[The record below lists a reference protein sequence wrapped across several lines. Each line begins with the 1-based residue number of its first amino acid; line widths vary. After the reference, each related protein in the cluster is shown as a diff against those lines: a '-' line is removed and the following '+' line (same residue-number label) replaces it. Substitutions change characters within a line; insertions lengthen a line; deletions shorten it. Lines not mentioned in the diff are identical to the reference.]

1 MAAKTYALRLLHAL
15 RPDKSFLK
23 KSFYLLGRFGATGIT
38 PVCSVYYLVHPMCGI
53 VGYIGHQKAEPI
65 LMNGLRR
72 LEYRGYDSAG
82 LAFLRNGE
90 FEVLRTKG
98 KLDQLVEKL
107 KGRNFEATIGIGHT
121 RWATHGKPDEANA
134 HPHYSQ
140 DVVLVHNGIIENY
153 RKLKSVLLAKGHKI
167 VSETDTE
174 IICHLIQEYLNQ
186 GNEFFMAMRR
196 ALKDLSGAYS
206 LVIMHR
212 HDPKR
217 IYAVR
222 MGSPLVVGQTP
233 QECFVASDIPAL
245 LSHTHEVAF
254 LHDGEIAVLQDD
266 HIDFFDFDG
275 KSLKKDFKK
284 ITWSAS
290 QAEKSGYKHF
300 MIKEIHEQPRVLADT
315 LLGCVNRDSLEVD
328 FGDKTN
334 QVLEEFSKKE
344 ISHLQIIAC
353 GTSWHA
359 GLVGSYWI
367 ENLAKIR
374 VSVDLSSE
382 FRYRHPLVDKNT
394 LVVAI
399 SQSGETADTLAALRE
414 SRRLGAKVLS
424 ICNVIESSIPRESD
438 ATIYT
443 HAGPEIG
450 VASTKAFVTQMAV
463 LYLLTLR
470 LALLKGSIT
479 REEKIKRTQALLEL
493 PSTMKHFLSTVQ
505 DIPAITEKIYRKE
518 HCYFLGRGIQFPIAL
533 EGALKLKEIS
543 YVHAEGF
550 AGGEMKHGP
559 IALIEEGIPVVALVL
574 QGPLYEKMVSN
585 IQEIRARGATIFALI
600 SAGDAT
606 LENQADRFIEIPATH
621 PDLQPF
627 MTILPLQLI
636 AYHVADK
643 KGTDIDQPR
652 NLAKSVTVE

>member
-1 MAAKTYALRLLHAL
+1 MEPAVRVRRTAIYT
-15 RPDKSFLK
+15 D
-23 KSFYLLGRFGATGIT
+23 
-38 PVCSVYYLVHPMCGI
+38 MCGI

-65 LMNGLRR
+65 LVNGLRR

-107 KGRNFEATIGIGHT
+107 KGRDFEATVGIGHT
-121 RWATHGKPDEANA
+121 RWATHGKPNEANA

-153 RKLKSVLLAKGHKI
+153 RKLKTILVEKGHKI

-174 IICHLIQEYLNQ
+174 IICHLIQDYLDQ
-186 GNEFFMAMRR
+186 GNEFFMALRR

-212 HDPKR
+212 KDPRR

-222 MGSPLVVGQTP
+222 MGSPLVVGQTAS
-233 QECFVASDIPAL
+233 ECFVASDIPAL
-245 LSHTHEVAF
+245 LTHTQEVAF
-254 LHDGEIAVLQDD
+254 LHDGEIAVLQND
-266 HIDFFDFDG
+266 HVDFFDFEG

-315 LLGCVNRDSLEVD
+315 LLACVNRDSLEVD
-328 FGDKTN
+328 FDDKANT
-334 QVLEEFSKKE
+334 VLEEFAKKE
-344 ISHLQIIAC
+344 FLHLQIIAC

-359 GLVGSYWI
+359 GLVASYWMETI
-367 ENLAKIR
+367 AKIR

-394 LVVAI
+394 LVIAI
-399 SQSGETADTLAALRE
+399 SQSGETADTLAAVRE
-414 SRRLGAKVLS
+414 SQRLGAKALS
-424 ICNVIESSIPRESD
+424 ICNVLESSIPRESD
-438 ATIYT
+438 ATVYT

-463 LYLLTLR
+463 LYLLTLK
-470 LALLKGSIT
+470 LAFLKGKIT
-479 REEKIKRTQALLEL
+479 RDEKTRQTQALLEL
-493 PSTMKHFLSTVQ
+493 PSIMKLFLHNVQ
-505 DIPAITEKIYRKE
+505 DIPPITEKIFRKE
-518 HCYFLGRGIQFPIAL
+518 HCYFLGRGIQYPIAL

-559 IALIEEGIPVVALVL
+559 IALIEEGIPVIAIAL

-585 IQEIRARGATIFALI
+585 VQEIKARGATVFALV
-600 SAGDAT
+600 SKGDGA
-606 LENQADRFIEIPATH
+606 LENQVDKFIEIPVTH

-627 MTILPLQLI
+627 VTILPLQLI
-636 AYHVADK
+636 AYHTADR

>member
-1 MAAKTYALRLLHAL
+1 MEQPQSASLCGHIH
-15 RPDKSFLK
+15 S
-23 KSFYLLGRFGATGIT
+23 
-38 PVCSVYYLVHPMCGI
+38 MCGI
-53 VGYIGHQKAEPI
+53 VGYVGYQKAEPI
-65 LMNGLRR
+65 LMKGLRR

-82 LAFLRNGE
+82 LAFLREGE
-90 FEVLRTKG
+90 FEIIRTKG
-98 KLDQLVEKL
+98 KLDQLTQKI
-107 KGRNFEATIGIGHT
+107 KDRNFEAQIGIGHT
-121 RWATHGKPDEANA
+121 RWATHGKPDENNA
-134 HPHYSQ
+134 HPHYSR

-153 RKLKSVLLAKGHKI
+153 RKLKTVLLEKGHKI

-174 IICHLIQEYLNQ
+174 IICHLIQDYLDQ
-186 GNEFFMAMRR
+186 GNDFFVALRR
-196 ALKDLSGAYS
+196 AIKDLSGAYS

-212 HDPKR
+212 KDPRR

-222 MGSPLVVGQTP
+222 MGSPLVVRQTA

-254 LHDGEIAVLQDD
+254 LHDGEIAVLQND

-275 KSLKKDFKK
+275 KSLKKDFRK

-315 LLGCVNRDSLEVD
+315 LLGCVNRDSLEID
-328 FGDKTN
+328 FGDKAN
-334 QVLEEFSKKE
+334 QILEKFAGKD

-359 GLVGSYWI
+359 GLIASHWI

-374 VSVDLSSE
+374 VSIDLSSE
-382 FRYRHPLVDKNT
+382 FRYRRPLVDQNT

-399 SQSGETADTLAALRE
+399 SQSGETADTLAAIRE
-414 SRRLGAKVLS
+414 SQRLGATVLA
-424 ICNVIESSIPRESD
+424 ICNVIESSIPRESN
-438 ATIYT
+438 ATVYT

-463 LYLLTLR
+463 LYLIALK
-470 LALLKGSIT
+470 LASHKKQLP
-479 REEKIKRTQALLEL
+479 REEEIKRTQALLEL
-493 PSTMKHFLSTVQ
+493 PSLMKHFLTHMP
-505 DIPAITEKIYRKE
+505 DIPAVTEKIFKKD

-559 IALIEEGIPVVALVL
+559 IALIEEGIPVIALVL

-585 IQEIRARGATIFALI
+585 IQEIKARGAMTFALV
-600 SAGDAT
+600 SKGDVA
-606 LENQADRFIEIPATH
+606 LETQVDKTIEIPSTH
-621 PDLQPF
+621 PDLYPF
-627 MTILPLQLI
+627 MTILPLQLL
-636 AYHVADK
+636 AYFVADR